1 MNFSRNT
8 KYKIGQIE
16 KHKRN
21 KEVYAKNKAA
31 KEERKQLKASI
42 KDGPKGTQDE

>member
-16 KHKRN
+16 KHNRN
-21 KEVYAKNKAA
+21 KKVYAQNKAA
-31 KEERKQLKASI
+31 KEESKQLKASS
-42 KDGPKGTQDE
+42 KDGPKGTLNE